1 MATRLVSSLP
11 FKNKIKSA
19 STTKEPSFI
28 WIIVYTQKLIYTWL
42 PATSLFNLEFI
53 LIRTSPY
60 FHPKTF
66 QSVPSPPPRKKI
78 NTVFLK
84 VHYEF
89 TYLDYMHSRLSVYI
103 CHFLDDDDNVIIEP
117 EQLWEDIFKRLASYH
132 HDQNVWQYHMLPKKQ
147 SLLNQKLQSVTGFYL
162 ESQKIKDLF
171 ITPCVRMVY
180 ASV

>member
-11 FKNKIKSA
+11 FKNKIESA
-19 STTKEPSFI
+19 STTEEPSFT
-28 WIIVYTQKLIYTWL
+28 WIIVFTQKLIYTWL
-42 PATSLFNLEFI
+42 PATSLSWSEHCHIFI
-53 LIRTSPY
+53 QRPFKVFL
-60 FHPKTF
+60 F
-66 QSVPSPPPRKKI
+66 PPPPKKKKK
-78 NTVFLK
+78 TVFLK

-103 CHFLDDDDNVIIEP
+103 CHFLDDNDNVIIEP
-117 EQLWEDIFKRLASYH
+117 EQLWEDIIKRLASYH
-132 HDQNVWQYHMLPKKQ
+132 HDQSVWQYHMLPKKL

-171 ITPCVRMVY
+171 ITPCVRMVR